1 MGLNGWVMKG
11 GRDRVRICGAGA
23 DEVGGDSRGK
33 DMCSFNRPRE
43 MTAGSAGNVPRSQ
56 EQATLDEK
64 FCIAIVDEGPQ
75 APKTPCR
82 IQSFLI
88 NTIGIFKVISQFG
101 FPRTLIPKLIFVPL
115 FDPPASSW
123 WVNFLNAFKEL

>member
-1 MGLNGWVMKG
+1 
-11 GRDRVRICGAGA
+11 
-23 DEVGGDSRGK
+23 
-33 DMCSFNRPRE
+33 MCAFNYPRE

-64 FCIAIVDEGPQ
+64 FCIAILDEGPQ

-88 NTIGIFKVISQFG
+88 NTISIFKVISQFG
-101 FPRTLIPKLIFVPL
+101 SPRTLIPKLMFSFSL
-115 FDPPASSW
+115 SPPRPPP
-123 WVNFLNAFKEL
+123 VGGLTT